1 MASFDNAQL
10 SGLAGRIRQ
19 ATESDDYDLGGY
31 TEQRA
36 KDLIITSFSQ
46 PLPNPTEMIR
56 FMFTVG
62 GGKLVRSRYPDDL
75 TKWLVAALREINFTE
90 DRSAACTLDS
100 QGTFKQQHD
109 TDQNLKYLIIFPR
122 LSIGASSGEKV
133 ATAITAELDTTTPVK
148 YNCDIPF
155 FSFLSSHA
163 RSILISI

>member
-1 MASFDNAQL
+1 MISISVNSFPIVL
-10 SGLAGRIRQ
+10 IFFVFIFTILFI
-19 ATESDDYDLGGY
+19 GGY

-36 KDLIITSFSQ
+36 KDLIITAFSQ
-46 PLPNPTEMIR
+46 PLPNPTEMVR

-109 TDQNLKYLIIFPR
+109 TDQNLKYLFVFPHV
-122 LSIGASSGEKV
+122 SIGNKGGKESN
-133 ATAITAELDTTTPVK
+133 TAAEPELDTSSPVIMK
-148 YNCDIPF
+148 
-155 FSFLSSHA
+155 
-163 RSILISI
+163 LIQSLNAKVLT

>member
-1 MASFDNAQL
+1 MIHAA
-10 SGLAGRIRQ
+10 
-19 ATESDDYDLGGY
+19 
-31 TEQRA
+31 
-36 KDLIITSFSQ
+36 FSQ

-109 TDQNLKYLIIFPR
+109 TDQNLKYLFVFPR
-122 LSIGASSGEKV
+122 LSIRSGSGGDQG
-133 ATAITAELDTTTPVK
+133 AITHELDTTTPV
-148 YNCDIPF
+148 II
-155 FSFLSSHA
+155 
-163 RSILISI
+163 ILMKRT